1 MATETS
7 SEVILYNS
15 ELCPFSQRVLLALNL
30 KNISYKVEMINL
42 KQKPEWFLKINPGG
56 ETPVL
61 KHNEKYIL
69 ESPSIIE
76 YIDTTWNTE
85 PLLYEDSAQ
94 TKEWVKI
101 AEDEFRI
108 SFSKVLIAS
117 PPPMQKRIQ
126 TKVDCSHR

>member
-1 MATETS
+1 
-7 SEVILYNS
+7 
-15 ELCPFSQRVLLALNL
+15 
-30 KNISYKVEMINL
+30 MINL